1 MQPIKR
7 VLSVGAIL
15 VSLVL
20 FSGSR
25 TRARGTEVSGNWGGY
40 TFTTLSDPGVPW
52 VAGNPRA
59 VSINN
64 ADDIIINGNYQA
76 ALPGGGFA
84 TRSKG
89 FLRRSN
95 GTLEEISFPLE
106 SGQSA
111 PTSINDLG
119 QIAGTMRGVWQN
131 RVYPR
136 SVDGAFVRETD
147 GTYHDVYISL
157 FGIVASSSINN
168 NGQVSVSAN
177 DDAPCTYFGLILE
190 PNGART
196 VVAYPN
202 SCDSFLTGLNDHG
215 IGVGYATPRPGA
227 LDEVAFTWRNGQFNV
242 FATSPPFWITQDINN
257 FNQIILNGAIRQPH
271 GQTIQ
276 LAFPGATATT
286 AIGLN
291 DKGHVV
297 GAYSD
302 NSGGGAFLAIPEGT
316 LALTPA
322 VATATSGGVHTITA
336 TALDSIGLPVPGVT
350 VHFFVNA
357 GPNSGQTGTAITDQ
371 FGQAIFNYSDTGGIG
386 KDEIFAIADN
396 VNSNLAFQTWQ
407 TPSENQPPA
416 CSLNSILAG
425 PKQIQVITQ
434 DSGSGLKSIV
444 ATAVSNFTTSIPVF
458 AQGTTTAIMVTATKA
473 DPAQSSAL
481 TLQITDVANNLTSCN
496 FVYQTLFHDTGKP
509 DQISL
514 TVPRTSHLL
523 NIANGTPGV
532 TVIKVSVNGKL
543 FDVLAGLGDGEVR
556 VIDLIS
562 AMNPGSNVIKFELN
576 GKPNGT
582 ADIVI
587 HD

>member
-7 VLSVGAIL
+7 VLLVGAVL
-15 VSLVL
+15 VSLPL
-20 FSGSR
+20 FSASR
-25 TRARGTEVSGNWGGY
+25 TRANGTEVSGNWGGY
-40 TFTTLSDPGVPW
+40 TFTTLSVPGVPW
-52 VAGNPRA
+52 VAGSPRA

-64 ADDIIINGNYQA
+64 TGDIIINGNYQA
-76 ALPGGGFA
+76 ALPGGGVV

-106 SGQSA
+106 AGQSV

-136 SVDGAFVRETD
+136 PVDGAFVRETD

-157 FGIVASSSINN
+157 FGVVATSSINN
-168 NGQVSVSAN
+168 NGQVSVSTN

-190 PNGART
+190 PNSART
-196 VVAYPN
+196 VVTYPN
-202 SCDSFLTGLNDHG
+202 SCDSFLTDLNDHG
-215 IGVGYATPRPGA
+215 IGVGYATPLPGA
-227 LDEVAFTWRNGQFNV
+227 LNEVAFTWRNGQFNV

-257 FNQIILNGAIRQPH
+257 LNQIILNGAIRQPD
-271 GQTIQ
+271 GRTIQ

-297 GAYSD
+297 GSYSD

-322 VATATSGGVHTITA
+322 VATAISGGVHTLTA

-357 GPNSGQTGTAITDQ
+357 GPNSGQTGTGVTDQ

-407 TPSENQPPA
+407 TPPENQPPT
-416 CSLNSILAG
+416 CSLTSIMSG
-425 PKQIQVITQ
+425 TKQIQVTAQ

-444 ATAVSNFTTSIPVF
+444 ATAASNFTTSVPVF
-458 AQGTTTAIMVTATKA
+458 TQGTTSAVVVTATKVNS
-473 DPAQSSAL
+473 AQSSAL
-481 TLQITDVANNLTSCN
+481 SLRITDVANNVTSCN
-496 FVYQTLFHDTGKP
+496 FIYQTLLRGAGKP
-509 DQISL
+509 EQVSL
-514 TVPRTSHLL
+514 TVPRSSYLL
-523 NIANGTPGV
+523 QIANGTPGV
-532 TVIKVSVNGKL
+532 TVIKVSVNGRL
-543 FDVLAGLGDGEVR
+543 FDVLGGLGDAEVR
-556 VIDLIS
+556 VIDLNS
-562 AMNPGSNVIKFELN
+562 AMKPGSNVIEFELN